1 MSKAKSVFVCQSC
14 GYESLRW
21 MGRCPACGEWNS
33 LVEVPRGAKG
43 KSTKNHRQATL
54 VKLSEVKGEERE
66 RYSTGID
73 ELDRVLGGGP
83 VRSNGRVEAG
93 LVPGG
98 VVLLAGEP
106 GIGKSTL
113 LLQLA
118 TSYPCLSASNPHQSL
133 LYVCGEESPGQIK
146 IRAKRLGVGTDNLL
160 LLPTTDVD
168 EVLEVLNKEKGLSL
182 VVVDSIQTMATADLS
197 GTAGSVGQVRESA
210 ARLIDWAKHSNVPLV
225 LVGHVTKEGNIAG
238 PKVLEHAV
246 DTVVY
251 FEGDQYGQLRLLRA
265 TKNRFGRTG
274 EVGVF
279 RMSEKGLIAVTD
291 PSSLFLANEKGK
303 EVSGA
308 VKTVVLEGT
317 RPLILE
323 VQAIA
328 TRSNLMSPR
337 RLSHGVNRNRLQ
349 LYTAVLQKHLRL
361 PLYKE
366 DVILNVAGGIRVEE
380 PAIDLACCLAIWSS
394 YRDKVIP
401 QDWIAFGEIGLLG
414 EVRKVREEE
423 KRNEEARRLGY
434 KKIIS
439 ARNTKSLQE
448 AIGKISSFSLL
459 S

>member
-1 MSKAKSVFVCQSC
+1 
-14 GYESLRW
+14 
-21 MGRCPACGEWNS
+21 MGRCPSCGDWNS
-33 LVEVPRGAKG
+33 LVEVQRNIEK
-43 KSTKNHRQATL
+43 KSAQKHHQATL
-54 VKLSEVKGEERE
+54 VKLSEVKTRE
-66 RYSTGID
+66 GLRRPTGIS
-73 ELDRVLGGGP
+73 ELDRVLGG
-83 VRSNGRVEAG
+83 G

-118 TSYPCLSASNPHQSL
+118 THYPRPSAKNPRRSL
-133 LYVCGEESPGQIK
+133 FYICGEESPSQIK
-146 IRAKRLGVGTDNLL
+146 IRAERLGVSSSNLL
-160 LLPTTDVD
+160 LLPTTDTD
-168 EVLEVLNKEKGLSL
+168 EVLQMLSREKGLSL
-182 VVVDSIQTMATADLS
+182 IIVDSIQAMTTTDLS

-210 ARLIDWAKHSNVPLV
+210 ARLIDWAKHSNIPLI

-279 RMSEKGLIAVTD
+279 RMSGKGLITVVD
-291 PSSLFLANEKGK
+291 PSSLFLANKKEGK
-303 EVSGA
+303 ISGA

-328 TRSNLMSPR
+328 TRSNLMAPR
-337 RLSHGVNRNRLQ
+337 RLSRGVNRNRLQ
-349 LYTAVLQKHLRL
+349 LYVAVLQKHLHL

-366 DVILNVAGGIRVEE
+366 DVILNIAGGIRVEE

-394 YRDKVIP
+394 YKNKVIP
-401 QDWIAFGEIGLLG
+401 QNWIAFGEIGLLG
-414 EVRKVREEE
+414 EVRRVREEE
-423 KRNEEARRLGY
+423 KRSEEAKRLGY

-439 ARNTKSLQE
+439 AKT
-448 AIGKISSFSLL
+448 ISNLREVISLL
-459 S
+459 LSRGR

>member
-1 MSKAKSVFVCQSC
+1 
-14 GYESLRW
+14 
-21 MGRCPACGEWNS
+21 MGRCPSCGDWNS
-33 LVEVPRGAKG
+33 LVEMQRDIKG
-43 KSTKNHRQATL
+43 KSAKKHRQATL
-54 VKLSEVKGEERE
+54 VKLSEVKTKEGQR
-66 RYSTGID
+66 RSTGID
-73 ELDRVLGGGP
+73 ELNRVLGG
-83 VRSNGRVEAG
+83 G

-98 VVLLAGEP
+98 VILLAGEP

-118 TSYPCLSASNPHQSL
+118 THYPRQSL
-133 LYVCGEESPGQIK
+133 LYVCGEESPNQIK
-146 IRAKRLGVGTDNLL
+146 IRAERLGVSSSNLL
-160 LLPTTDVD
+160 LLPTTDTD
-168 EVLEVLNKEKGLSL
+168 EVLQMLNREKGLSL
-182 VVVDSIQTMATADLS
+182 IIVDSIQAMTTTDLS

-210 ARLIDWAKHSNVPLV
+210 ARLIDWAKHSNIPLI

-279 RMSEKGLIAVTD
+279 RMSGKGLIAVAD
-291 PSSLFLANEKGK
+291 PSSLFLANKKEGK
-303 EVSGA
+303 ISGA
-308 VKTVVLEGT
+308 VKTVILEGT

-328 TRSNLMSPR
+328 TRSNLMAPR
-337 RLSHGVNRNRLQ
+337 RLSRGVNRNRLQ
-349 LYTAVLQKHLRL
+349 LYVAVLQKHLHL

-366 DVILNVAGGIRVEE
+366 DVILNIAGGIRVEE
-380 PAIDLACCLAIWSS
+380 PAVDLACCLAIWSS
-394 YRDKVIP
+394 YKNKIIP

-414 EVRKVREEE
+414 EVRRVREEE

-439 ARNTKSLQE
+439 AKTISNLRE
-448 AIGKISSFSLL
+448 AISLL
-459 S
+459 LSRGR

>member
-1 MSKAKSVFVCQSC
+1 
-14 GYESLRW
+14 
-21 MGRCPACGEWNS
+21 MGRCPSCGDWNS
-33 LVEVPRGAKG
+33 LVEIQRDVKG
-43 KSTKNHRQATL
+43 KSAKKHRQATL
-54 VKLSEVKGEERE
+54 VKLSEVRTKEGQRHP
-66 RYSTGID
+66 TGIG
-73 ELDRVLGGGP
+73 ELDRVLGGG
-83 VRSNGRVEAG
+83 

-98 VVLLAGEP
+98 VILLAGEP

-113 LLQLA
+113 LLQLTA
-118 TSYPCLSASNPHQSL
+118 CYLCQSAKNLRRSL
-133 LYVCGEESPGQIK
+133 LYVCGEESPNQIK
-146 IRAKRLGVGTDNLL
+146 IRAERLGVSIGNLL
-160 LLPTTDVD
+160 LLPTTDTD
-168 EVLEVLNKEKGLSL
+168 EVLQVLSREKGLSL
-182 VVVDSIQTMATADLS
+182 VIVDSIQAMTTIDLS

-210 ARLIDWAKHSNVPLV
+210 ARLIDWAKHSNVPLI

-279 RMSEKGLIAVTD
+279 RMSGKGLIAVAD
-291 PSSLFLANEKGK
+291 PSSLFLTNKKEGK
-303 EVSGA
+303 ISGA
-308 VKTVVLEGT
+308 VKTVILEGT

-328 TRSNLMSPR
+328 TQSNLMSPR
-337 RLSHGVNRNRLQ
+337 RLSRGVNRNRLQ
-349 LYTAVLQKHLRL
+349 LYVAVLQKHLHL

-366 DVILNVAGGIRVEE
+366 DVILNIAGGIRVEE
-380 PAIDLACCLAIWSS
+380 PAVDLACCLAIWSS
-394 YRDKVIP
+394 YKNKIIP

-414 EVRKVREEE
+414 EVRRVREEE

-439 ARNTKSLQE
+439 AKTVSNLRE
-448 AIGKISSFSLL
+448 VISFLFSRGR
-459 S
+459 